1 MRLCTNDVG
10 LAFLLTDAISKQKM
24 LSFLIAISSS
34 SDKYQLMKLHR
45 SAKMPA
51 PYRLCKGALI

>member
-1 MRLCTNDVG
+1 MRLYTNDVV

-34 SDKYQLMKLHR
+34 SNKYQLMKLHR

-51 PYRLCKGALI
+51 PHRLCK